1 MNSSNTIR
9 NYKHDISGKFKDI
22 SSAISSMDE
31 SAFNDPENNEIFHAV
46 HEVLLKM
53 VKTSRNTM
61 LENLKQEIVLVV
73 SDKEP
78 ELSLPK
84 LQIEGVTVRYE
95 MKNEKMEYYVF
106 LTENS
111 GNPVFLLGKIHSVLP
126 IQRFRNEI
134 EDAKLYKS
142 CEEVRSSNLGML

>member
-1 MNSSNTIR
+1 MNSSSSIR

-22 SSAISSMDE
+22 STALSAMDE
-31 SAFNDPENNEIFHAV
+31 SAFNDPGNNEIFHAV

-61 LENLKQEIVLVV
+61 LENLKQEIVLVI

-78 ELSLPK
+78 EQSLPK

-95 MKNEKMEYYVF
+95 MKDEKMEYYYF
-106 LTENS
+106 EKEN
-111 GNPVFLLGKIHSVLP
+111 GGDFQDDLAKITCVLP
-126 IQRFRNEI
+126 I
-134 EDAKLYKS
+134 KS
-142 CEEVRSSNLGML
+142 IKK